1 MMGKADEALRR
12 AGTIRVVLAAAIA
25 ALLLRCGWMVLRPL
39 PPDGDERIYL
49 ALAQNLAQHLR
60 FSIQPGGPLEGHFGP
75 AFTALQALLMTA
87 GLPVLL
93 AGKVVSLVAGSLAA
107 ALVYPLG
114 LRLWGRPSAAGIAT
128 AAAILHPGMAGASRH
143 LYPEA
148 LSSLFLLL
156 AVFSLMAGR
165 WGGIACGASL
175 AVACLTRRESV
186 ILVPFAIAL
195 LLLRPAA
202 RGPTGARLAAGGRRA
217 GRVQAGA
224 LALTFTLLFG
234 PYLLYVRAVSGH
246 WTLSSRANYSWIVG
260 RLMEDRPG
268 EGLSLEE
275 IRRLEATYPSP
286 IDYLRAHPWK
296 TVAALARSS
305 WFHLKT
311 AFTAWHSWPIGIL
324 SLAGLATALMS
335 RRLRAWPL
343 PALLLPFLLVFAW
356 STAGP
361 ILRYSK
367 ALGPFVCLLA
377 GAVAR
382 PLPFRDDPV
391 PATAVPHASRRR
403 TSGAGS

>member
-12 AGTIRVVLAAAIA
+12 AGTARVALGAAIA
-25 ALLLRCGWMVLRPL
+25 ALLLRCGWMLVHPL

-49 ALAQNLAQHLR
+49 ALAQNLAQHLQ
-60 FSIQPGGPLEGHFGP
+60 FSIEPGGPLEGHFGP
-75 AFTALQALLMTA
+75 AFPLLLALLMAA
-87 GLPVLL
+87 GLPALL
-93 AGKVVSLVAGSLAA
+93 AGMAVSLAAGSLAA

-128 AAAILHPGMAGASRH
+128 AAAILHPGMVGASRH

-156 AVFSLMAGR
+156 AVFALTAGR
-165 WGGIACGASL
+165 RAGIACGASL
-175 AVACLTRRESV
+175 AMACLTRRESV
-186 ILVPFAIAL
+186 ILVPFAIVL
-195 LLLRPAA
+195 LILRPAL
-202 RGPTGARLAAGGRRA
+202 RGASGTRPEGARLAAGGRRA
-217 GRVQAGA
+217 GIIQAGA
-224 LALTFTLLFG
+224 MVLTFLLLFG

-246 WTLSSRANYSWIVG
+246 WTLSSRTNYSWIVG

-275 IRRLEATYPSP
+275 IREQEAAYPSP
-286 IDYLRAHPWK
+286 LAYLRAHPWK

-311 AFTAWHSWPIGIL
+311 AFTAWHSWPVGVL
-324 SLAGLATALMS
+324 ALAGLAIALMT

-343 PALLLPFLLVFAW
+343 PALLLPFLLVLAW

-382 PLPFRDDPV
+382 PVPPRDESVTATDP
-391 PATAVPHASRRR
+391 
-403 TSGAGS
+403 